1 MPLSRPLSWA
11 LTVATINRGDALLE
25 CVRLALAQSRPPRE
39 IAIVDA
45 SDGWAASR
53 DAVTALVRPSGI
65 PLHYRPAT
73 TKSSATQ
80 RNQAIDLVS
89 SDIVFLIDDD
99 SFMHPDCAAEILA
112 LYEADEAGRLA
123 AVGASGVPDSP
134 TARSQDF
141 HHKVT
146 GHEGIRHGRL
156 GRLGAALAGS
166 RAGRLFYTHVLMMS
180 HEQTF
185 MPYDSPRFADAALPE
200 GLAGTL
206 AADRGAYATHTI
218 PGYALTVRAEIAR
231 REMFDPSLRYYAALE
246 DADFCHR
253 VARHGALVVAPRAR
267 LHHFQISSGRLP
279 RQTVIALQLLN
290 LAFFLRRHSTML
302 PAKRAQYRRMLLR
315 RLVAETM
322 KDLLS
327 RRFTLPQVAGV
338 LRAMAMHR
346 TIFDAPADEIAAR
359 YPEIQ
364 RRIIEQHGA

>member
-1 MPLSRPLSWA
+1 MPLSWA
-11 LTVATINRGDALLE
+11 LAVATINRGDALLE

-39 IAIVDA
+39 IAVVDA

-53 DAVTALVRPSGI
+53 DAITALVRPSGI
-65 PLHYRPAT
+65 PLHYRPAA

-89 SDIVFLIDDD
+89 SDILFLIDDD
-99 SFMHPDCAAEILA
+99 SFLYPDCAAEILA
-112 LYEADEAGRLA
+112 LYEADEARRIA
-123 AVGASGVPDSP
+123 AVGASGVPESP

-141 HHKVT
+141 RHKIT
-146 GHEGIRHGRL
+146 GHGRPGTGRL
-156 GRLGAALAGS
+156 AAALAGS
-166 RAGRLFYTHVLMMS
+166 RAVRLFYTHVLMMS

-185 MPYDSPRFADAALPE
+185 MPYDSPRFTDAALPE
-200 GLAGTL
+200 GLAP
-206 AADRGAYATHTI
+206 DRAYAAHTI

-253 VARHGALVVAPRAR
+253 VARHGALVVARRAR

-290 LAFFLRRHSTML
+290 LAFFLRRHSTVL
-302 PAKRAQYRRMLLR
+302 PLKRVQYRRMLLR

-338 LRAMAMHR
+338 LRAMALHR
-346 TIFDAPADEIAAR
+346 TIFDAPAEEIAAR

-364 RRIIEQHGA
+364 RRIIEQSGA